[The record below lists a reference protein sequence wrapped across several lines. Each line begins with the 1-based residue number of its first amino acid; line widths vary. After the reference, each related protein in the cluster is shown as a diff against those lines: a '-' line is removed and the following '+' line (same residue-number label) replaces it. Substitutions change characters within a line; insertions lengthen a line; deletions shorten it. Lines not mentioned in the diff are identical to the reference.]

1 MQRAKS
7 QFRIADE
14 VPDNS
19 LSEIKTGLITA
30 TAGNKTELLSGF
42 VDRIEADKKR
52 ASVDYTFPLFARH
65 GIYSMPP
72 AEFESA
78 SPP

>member
-42 VDRIEADKKR
+42 VDRMEADKKR
-52 ASVDYTFPLFARH
+52 ASVYWTLPLFAQH
-65 GIYSMPP
+65 DV
-72 AEFESA
+72 A
-78 SPP
+78 SCPQGGSI